1 MIEQM
6 RKTLGII
13 SGSLLSLAAAVP
25 AMAQGIPPQNVTI
38 CPVGSQFEVLCTI
51 SAAQLGKYVGIIL
64 SIMLGIAVIIAIFF
78 LVWGG
83 IKWILSGG
91 DKAAVDEARKHI
103 IAALVG
109 LVIAFLAFFLIS
121 IVGSLFGISI
131 LNFTLPA
138 LVSPPT
144 GP

>member
-1 MIEQM
+1 MMNKM
-6 RKTLGII
+6 RKSLGFITAALI
-13 SGSLLSLAAAVP
+13 PLASASHAFAGGVS
-25 AMAQGIPPQNVTI
+25 I
-38 CPVGSQFEVLCTI
+38 CPAGSEFTELCSITAENI
-51 SAAQLGKYVGIIL
+51 AQYIGIIL

-121 IVGSLFGISI
+121 IVGRLFGINV
-131 LNFTLPA
+131 LNFTLPS
-138 LVSPPT
+138 LT
-144 GP
+144 G